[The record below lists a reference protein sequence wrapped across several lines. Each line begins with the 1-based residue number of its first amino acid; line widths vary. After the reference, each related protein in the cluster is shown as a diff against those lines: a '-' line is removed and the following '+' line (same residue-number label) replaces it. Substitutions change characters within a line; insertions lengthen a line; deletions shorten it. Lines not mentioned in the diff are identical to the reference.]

1 MIFLEKVHAKNI
13 YLFSRMAGIL
23 EPICY
28 ICEQVGVYIFIV
40 YFSIWEGGEG
50 GEMTQQSLKVC
61 FSIPHKQHFVRS
73 W

>member
-1 MIFLEKVHAKNI
+1 MIFVEKVHAKNI

-40 YFSIWEGGEG
+40 YFSIWEGGGRGRG
-50 GEMTQQSLKVC
+50 GGNDSAVLESMFFYS
-61 FSIPHKQHFVRS
+61 P
-73 W
+73 

>member
-1 MIFLEKVHAKNI
+1 MIFVEKVHAKNI

-40 YFSIWEGGEG
+40 YFSIWEGGGWEGDGG
-50 GEMTQQSLKVC
+50 GEK
-61 FSIPHKQHFVRS
+61 
-73 W
+73 